1 VHVPPTHDW
10 PAEQALSQ
18 LPQLK
23 TSVLRSTQLAAH
35 IVCPGTLHVVEQ
47 IPAEHTCPARHATP
61 HAPQLSASVAGF
73 VQAPL
78 HWVSPTWHSQA
89 PAMHDWPVTQTTPQ
103 APQWLESMLRSTQAE
118 AHRVWPVWQPAVVPS
133 TPTCA
138 LPPVAPG
145 RRVWVRSEQLHAT
158 RTSAAI
164 LATMGATWMSRGVD
178 MRSDSGCGGG
188 SMRRTGDGPSG
199 SGPSPQTPLGL
210 SMLVVPGPVSKMAV
224 PPRAGSGRTTGREP
238 SGPSKSARMPR
249 CLGASGRGQHE
260 GLRLQAGI
268 DGRGPRHAHV
278 ASSPRAALFT
288 LPLRSRARITCG
300 SASDMVSH

>member
-47 IPAEHTCPARHATP
+47 VPAEHTCPARHATP

-145 RRVWVRSEQLHAT
+145 RRVSVRSEQLHAT

-164 LATMGATWMSRGVD
+164 LATMGRDWDRA
-178 MRSDSGCGGG
+178 
-188 SMRRTGDGPSG
+188 RRH
-199 SGPSPQTPLGL
+199 PLDCPCL
-210 SMLVVPGPVSKMAV
+210 WCPGQCQKWQC
-224 PPRAGSGRTTGREP
+224 PRAPALAVRRGESLRAHRRAP
-238 SGPSKSARMPR
+238 A
-249 CLGASGRGQHE
+249 CLGASVPRGAGSMKASGSRQALMDADHDTLTWLVPRVQPCSPCPCAVALE
-260 GLRLQAGI
+260 SRVALLRTWFPI
-268 DGRGPRHAHV
+268 E
-278 ASSPRAALFT
+278 
-288 LPLRSRARITCG
+288 LRKPELSFA
-300 SASDMVSH
+300 